1 MLGVALEHRP
11 DAFAHLLPALAT
23 LRARTGRPHW
33 LVVDEAHHLLPT
45 NWAPAGDTIANRPR
59 GIVYITVHPD
69 SLAQRATLTE
79 RLNTRVRLE
88 R

>member
-1 MLGVALEHRP
+1 LRGRLP
-11 DAFAHLLPALAT
+11 LAHYLIAT
-23 LRARTGRPHW
+23 AAAERSFGA
-33 LVVDEAHHLLPT
+33 
-45 NWAPAGDTIANRPR
+45 
-59 GIVYITVHPD
+59 VHPD

>member
-1 MLGVALEHRP
+1 MRGRASHSQLPGRSRRLAR
-11 DAFAHLLPALAT
+11 FAGRLPLAHY
-23 LRARTGRPHW
+23 L
-33 LVVDEAHHLLPT
+33 
-45 NWAPAGDTIANRPR
+45 IATAAAERSF
-59 GIVYITVHPD
+59 GAVHPD

>member
-1 MLGVALEHRP
+1 MHPTPSCRA
-11 DAFAHLLPALAT
+11 ALAASRG
-23 LRARTGRPHW
+23 LRGRLP
-33 LVVDEAHHLLPT
+33 LAHYL
-45 NWAPAGDTIANRPR
+45 IATAAAERSF
-59 GIVYITVHPD
+59 GAVHPD